1 MFPFKKKRP
10 RRSELRLGKRATNY
24 QLTALA
30 PRLVVTPVIHSV
42 QQHKIRLSGGF
53 LLIGLL
59 TLFYM
64 LFSNPIFFVYGAD
77 IQGNAAVSAK
87 EIYLV
92 SNLHNQSIFWL
103 DAESISANITALPNV
118 KSAEVTVHLPAQVS
132 IFVEERN
139 PELLWETGQD
149 SWWVDSE
156 GVVVPPRG
164 DTEGMLRIIDNDQQ
178 PLEVG
183 YKIDPTIIRGAQM
196 LQNLVPGLS
205 AIQHS
210 RAKGLTVA
218 TPQGWPV
225 YLGDGSE
232 IQRKLSSLTAVVT
245 QIKTESLTPLY
256 IDLRN
261 PLRPVYREKP
271 LIPIEQ
277 PMFAPR
283 FDPNRF

>member
-1 MFPFKKKRP
+1 MFPFKKSP

-24 QLTALA
+24 QIAIFT
-30 PRLVVTPVIHSV
+30 RLLTPVIQLV
-42 QQHKIRLSGGF
+42 QHHKIRLSGG
-53 LLIGLL
+53 LLLVSLL
-59 TLFYM
+59 TIFYM
-64 LFSNPIFFVYGAD
+64 LFTNPMFFVYGAD
-77 IQGNAAVSAK
+77 IQGNAAVSNK

-92 SNLHNQSIFWL
+92 SNLHNQSVFWL
-103 DAESISANITALPNV
+103 DVETISANITALPNIKIAQV
-118 KSAEVTVHLPAQVS
+118 KVSLPAHVTIQ
-132 IFVEERN
+132 VEERN
-139 PELLWETGQD
+139 PELLWETGQNI
-149 SWWVDSE
+149 WWVDSE

-178 PLEVG
+178 PLDVG

-196 LQNLVPGLS
+196 LQMLVPGLS

-232 IQRKLSSLTAVVT
+232 MQRKLSSLTAVLT

-256 IDLRN
+256 IDLRD
-261 PLRPVYREKP
+261 PLRPVYREKQI
-271 LIPIEQ
+271 IPIQQ

-283 FDPNRF
+283 FNSNRF